1 MEDVL
6 RGVERELVGTREA
19 VEAVNRGRKG
29 EQEGERAELE
39 GGERG
44 WREGVGRV
52 LEVMVG
58 VGEVEGEWRG
68 VLRGDG

>member
-6 RGVERELVGTREA
+6 RGVERELVETRERA
-19 VEAVNRGRKG
+19 EGVNRERKG
-29 EQEGERAELE
+29 AQEGVRGELE

-44 WREGVGRV
+44 WREGLGRV

-58 VGEVEGEWRG
+58 VGEVEGKWRG
-68 VLRGDG
+68 ALRGNG